1 MWRLA
6 FLNYLLNV
14 QRSGQSKPCVL
25 DDLQLRPLETRVGF
39 FHYIYLLEQHT
50 ILIIIILF
58 HLYSAFLG
66 TQSAYSSYY
75 KYLSIALMKC
85 NPMHILNSYKASD
98 QKYPVE

>member
-39 FHYIYLLEQHT
+39 FHYLSFGAAHNIDNNN
-50 ILIIIILF
+50 LF
-58 HLYSAFLG
+58 RLYSAFLG
-66 TQSAYSSYY
+66 TQSTLHMEQW
-75 KYLSIALMKC
+75 KF
-85 NPMHILNSYKASD
+85 ASVLCFKLL
-98 QKYPVE
+98 QVLQVIY